1 MLYGFMQ
8 DHYNKL
14 GRYLE
19 ALKIKSLET
28 FLLLVTNPYK
38 KKFSPVFHRLFVCF
52 DGLKKGWL
60 EGCQKIIC
68 VNPCFLKTFIGG
80 QLLFVMGRDGND
92 QMYLTAWEIMEAEN
106 IDSWVWFF
114 IKLQKCLALLE
125 GNVVAV
131 ISYEHQVICNHNV
144 YIKFLDIVYI
154 DN

>member
-1 MLYGFMQ
+1 M
-8 DHYNKL
+8 
-14 GRYLE
+14 
-19 ALKIKSLET
+19 
-28 FLLLVTNPYK
+28 
-38 KKFSPVFHRLFVCF
+38 
-52 DGLKKGWL
+52 
-60 EGCQKIIC
+60 
-68 VNPCFLKTFIGG
+68 KTFIGG

>member
-1 MLYGFMQ
+1 MQ
-8 DHYNKL
+8 DQYNKL

-19 ALKIKSLET
+19 ALKIASPKT

-38 KKFSPVFHRLFVCF
+38 KTFPPVFHRLFVCF

-68 VNPCFLKTFIGG
+68 VDACFLKTFLGG
-80 QLLFVMGRDGND
+80 QLLATMGRDGND
-92 QMYLTAWEIMEAEN
+92 QMYPIVWAIVEAEN

-114 IKLQKCLALLE
+114 IKLQKCLALHE
-125 GNVVAV
+125 GNEVVD
-131 ISYEHQVICNHNV
+131 IFDEHQVICNHNL
-144 YIKFLDIVYI
+144 YINFLDIIYS